1 MDEPQALLEKYKE
14 LVPLI
19 LLGLAQVQQTKEAAA
34 EESIPP
40 VPTAPTPEPEPTPV
54 PIPLET
60 PAELPAAAAPAPEPE
75 PDVSKLVAALQQYM
89 QTTAAPAITPAAVA
103 PVVPKTIRD
112 VDALLKNNP
121 LVLK

>member
-40 VPTAPTPEPEPTPV
+40 VPTVPTPEPEPTPV

-60 PAELPAAAAPAPEPE
+60 PAELPAATAPEPE
-75 PDVSKLVAALQQYM
+75 PDVSKLVAALQQYI